1 MGAAT
6 LWGISGV
13 VAKALFNRQVEPQTL
28 VEIRLTGAFLLLL
41 IILVLRGERL
51 RVPGPQLVGLIFLGL
66 AMTSAQFTYY
76 FTIRLTGV
84 STALFLQYTA
94 PIFVA
99 LYARL
104 VDRERLSP
112 LKVGAIMLAIVGS
125 YLLVT
130 GGGGIRVSPL
140 GLVGGI
146 LSAVTFGAY
155 AIIGR
160 GRVHQ
165 VNSWTT
171 LVYALGSGAIAW
183 SVFVPPWKAYGGNYA
198 AAEWGLFA
206 FIVVFATILPF
217 GLFLYGLRTISP
229 SMASI
234 TATLE
239 PVVGSAAA
247 FLILGEILGGSQ
259 IAGGLAIAA
268 AVALIQVADLIPA
281 RRQALLPPAPD

>member
-51 RVPGPQLVGLIFLGL
+51 RVPRPQLVGLIFLGL

-165 VNSWTT
+165 VNSDHPRLCARLRCGRLECDCPSVEGVRRKLRSRGVGIIRVHRGLCHDPAVRPVPVRAADDLAQHGQHHRDPGTGRRQCGRLPHPGRNPWRF
-171 LVYALGSGAIAW
+171 ADRGRAGHRGSRRLDPGRRPHPG
-183 SVFVPPWKAYGGNYA
+183 S
-198 AAEWGLFA
+198 
-206 FIVVFATILPF
+206 AT
-217 GLFLYGLRTISP
+217 SP
-229 SMASI
+229 SSSCA
-234 TATLE
+234 
-239 PVVGSAAA
+239 
-247 FLILGEILGGSQ
+247 
-259 IAGGLAIAA
+259 
-268 AVALIQVADLIPA
+268 
-281 RRQALLPPAPD
+281 